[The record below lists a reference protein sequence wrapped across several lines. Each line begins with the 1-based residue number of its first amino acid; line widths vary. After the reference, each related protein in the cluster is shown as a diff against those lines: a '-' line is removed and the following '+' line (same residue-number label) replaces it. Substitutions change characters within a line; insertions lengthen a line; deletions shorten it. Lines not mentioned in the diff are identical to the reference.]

1 MGAKTTG
8 TRDGGR
14 LRWALP
20 LALAGIV
27 TEGVA
32 VVRASLERLGHD
44 KAGRARL
51 AFVVVVCVAVATL
64 VRATA
69 LYGPVVVV
77 GALAVGGLLAR
88 NDLGAL
94 WGERHGVASE
104 GETVVIDLA
113 ERRRRRVAR
122 RVGGIEQA
130 E

>member
-1 MGAKTTG
+1 V
-8 TRDGGR
+8 RPSR
-14 LRWALP
+14 
-20 LALAGIV
+20 V
-27 TEGVA
+27 TP
-32 VVRASLERLGHD
+32 
-44 KAGRARL
+44 GRAEWG
-51 AFVVVVCVAVATL
+51 VCGAAATL
-64 VRATA
+64 LRATA
-69 LYGPVVVV
+69 LDGPVVVV